1 LIAELAAF
9 NAGFSVVKQFVAN
22 GRDLSDA
29 MGAIGQMVGAKE
41 ELQKRGEKKKKSVL
55 SILGGKTE
63 NDFEEFM
70 ALEKIKQIEKDLTS
84 MMKLYGRPGLHDDW
98 IRYQAEARKQRRQ
111 QALEEKKR
119 KEQMWEYV
127 GYLIA
132 AIVFM
137 SGLIGLVLWLKWL
150 RDGVLW

>member
-119 KEQMWEYV
+119 KEQMWEYA
-127 GYLIA
+127 GYLLA

-137 SGLIGLVLWLKWL
+137 SGLIGMVFWLKWL

>member
-9 NAGFSVVKQFVAN
+9 NAGFAVVKQFVAN
-22 GRDLSDA
+22 GRDLGDA

-55 SILGGKTE
+55 SVLGGKTE

-70 ALEKIKQIEKDLTS
+70 ALEKIKQIEKELES
-84 MMKLYGRPGLHDDW
+84 MMKLYGRAGLWDDW
-98 IRYQAEARKQRRQ
+98 MRHQAEARKRRRQ
-111 QALEEKKR
+111 QALEERQR
-119 KEQMWEYV
+119 KEQMWEYIGWFLAATIVLAGFV
-127 GYLIA
+127 GM
-132 AIVFM
+132 F
-137 SGLIGLVLWLKWL
+137 LWLKWL

>member
-1 LIAELAAF
+1 MLAELAAF
-9 NAGFSVVKQFVAN
+9 NAGFAVVKQFVAN

-41 ELQKRGEKKKKSVL
+41 DLKNRGEKKKKSVL
-55 SILGGKTE
+55 SVLGGKTE

-70 ALEKIKQIEKDLTS
+70 ALEKIKQIEKELTS

-98 IRYQAEARKQRRQ
+98 VRFQAEARKQRRQ

-119 KEQMWEYV
+119 KEKLVEYAAWVFASVVLV
-127 GYLIA
+127 GG
-132 AIVFM
+132 F
-137 SGLIGLVLWLKWL
+137 IGLVLWVKYL
-150 RDGVLW
+150 RDGTL